1 MASPILTQEQLKMLL
16 NYDPET
22 GVFTWR
28 KTGRNAT
35 TVRPDGYVK
44 ITVNGRQC
52 YAHRLAWLYMTD
64 TLPAIIDHIDRNP
77 SNNKFNNLRAVTR
90 SQNQHNRIKQRNNTS
105 GYKGVVFFKRA
116 KRWRA
121 AIFVNSKPI
130 YLGYYDTPE
139 QASAAYQE
147 AASKYHTHRPKT

>member
-1 MASPILTQEQLKMLL
+1 
-16 NYDPET
+16 
-22 GVFTWR
+22 
-28 KTGRNAT
+28 
-35 TVRPDGYVK
+35 
-44 ITVNGRQC
+44 
-52 YAHRLAWLYMTD
+52 MTD